1 MSTSEKMLILQAGNA
16 TFLQLEGQNVFG
28 LSLKMPIYK
37 CRRIFNPLTFLP
49 RHRQTKKVSQRVEI
63 QGWTDSAYFYYTVSL
78 FKSFIFFP
86 SQPHRQC
93 NSNSSSWDR
102 PSQDRHAT
110 NLALEESNHLSSA
123 ASFSPSSGN
132 GSSSAAD
139 KLSRDTGL
147 EITDVSTFSQAET
160 HSHRSVESQNGLG

>member
-1 MSTSEKMLILQAGNA
+1 MMKMQLGSLKYQWKKCLYFRLGMQL
-16 TFLQLEGQNVFG
+16 FLQLEGQNVFG

-49 RHRQTKKVSQRVEI
+49 RHRETKKVSQRVEI
-63 QGWTDSAYFYYTVSL
+63 QGWPDSAYFYYTVSL

-86 SQPHRQC
+86 SQPHRQG

-123 ASFSPSSGN
+123 ASFSPSSAHLQLLK
-132 GSSSAAD
+132 SSPKILGWKSLTWAPSA
-139 KLSRDTGL
+139 KLRPTAIGL
-147 EITDVSTFSQAET
+147 
-160 HSHRSVESQNGLG
+160 